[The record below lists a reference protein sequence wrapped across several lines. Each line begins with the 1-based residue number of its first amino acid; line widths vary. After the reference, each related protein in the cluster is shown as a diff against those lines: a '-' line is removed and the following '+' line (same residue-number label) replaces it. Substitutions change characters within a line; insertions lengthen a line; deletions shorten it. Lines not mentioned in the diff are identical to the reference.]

1 MYPVDKRVPSKNML
15 IITADDWGKN
25 MAATDNTML
34 CLKNGRITSVS
45 AMVFLR
51 DSERAADLA
60 RESGVESGLH
70 LNFSLPFD
78 GPVRSEKLLTSQL
91 RLAAFLEKS
100 RFAPMV
106 YNPFLNKDFE
116 YVYMA
121 QYDEYVRLYGM
132 VPAHINGHRHKHL
145 CWNVLIGGLIPKG
158 SRVRR
163 TFTFSWDEKNA
174 FNLMYRR
181 LIDRIIALKYVC
193 TDSFF
198 SLMPID
204 NMDRLQR
211 IINLSKQSVVE
222 LMVHPERKEEFE
234 CLMSDEYFDLIFLAK
249 TGHYGL
255 L

>member
-1 MYPVDKRVPSKNML
+1 ML

-25 MAATDNTML
+25 TAATDNSML
-34 CLKNGRITSVS
+34 CFKNGRITSMS
-45 AMVFLR
+45 AMVFMR

-91 RLAAFLEKS
+91 RLTAFLEKS
-100 RFAPMV
+100 RFAPML

-145 CWNVLIGGLIPKG
+145 CWNVLIDGLIPRG

-163 TFTFSWDEKNA
+163 SFTFHWGEKNPI
-174 FNLMYRR
+174 NLMCRR
-181 LIDRIIALKYVC
+181 LIDKIVAGKYVC

-198 SLMPID
+198 SLVPID
-204 NMDRLQR
+204 KNDRLQT
-211 IINLSKQSVVE
+211 IINLSKESVVE
-222 LMVHPERKEEFE
+222 LMVHPERKEELDY
-234 CLMSDEYFDLIFLAK
+234 LMRDEYSEMISLVK
-249 TGHYGL
+249 TGNYGL

>member
-1 MYPVDKRVPSKNML
+1 ML

-25 MAATDNTML
+25 TATTDNITL
-34 CLKNGRITSVS
+34 AFKGGRITSVS
-45 AMVFLR
+45 AMVFMR
-51 DSERAADLA
+51 DSERAAELVLQ
-60 RESGVESGLH
+60 SGVESGLH

-78 GPVRSEKLLTSQL
+78 GAIRSQRLLTSQL

-100 RFAPMV
+100 RFAPML

-132 VPAHINGHRHKHL
+132 SPAHINGHRHKHL
-145 CWNVLIGGLIPKG
+145 CWNVLIGGLIPRG

-163 TFTFSWDEKNA
+163 TFTFNWGEKNA
-174 FNLMYRR
+174 FNLVYRR
-181 LIDRIIALKYVC
+181 LIDRIIASKYMC

-211 IINLSKQSVVE
+211 IIDLSKQSVVE
-222 LMVHPERKEEFE
+222 LMVHPERKEEFD
-234 CLMSDEYFDLIFLAK
+234 CLMSDEYFDLICFAK
-249 TGHYGL
+249 TANYGL